1 MLASAERYLGCGMT
15 APFKIILII
24 SELRHYRSNCVFI
37 ERIQING
44 YLKTLVQQLQITVI
58 TLNRRYGVKIQQL
71 NQTLER
77 TLQLRAVVSVTSHP
91 VAKLVSI
98 IQPRRGLHSADI
110 CKIYVLF
117 TKHRRLLPGYQ
128 ARELKNPCNLSNRE
142 REREGG
148 ETNKEAEKK
157 MKTHKHNVCVPFG
170 TAVSP
175 EESQTGSNGTDQLSH
190 C

>member
-1 MLASAERYLGCGMT
+1 M
-15 APFKIILII
+15 
-24 SELRHYRSNCVFI
+24 
-37 ERIQING
+37 
-44 YLKTLVQQLQITVI
+44 
-58 TLNRRYGVKIQQL
+58 
-71 NQTLER
+71 ER
-77 TLQLRAVVSVTSHP
+77 TLQLRAVVSVTSHS
-91 VAKLVSI
+91 VVKLVSI

-117 TKHRRLLPGYQ
+117 TKHRQLLPGYQ

-142 REREGG
+142 GERER
-148 ETNKEAEKK
+148 KPIKRQKKK

-170 TAVSP
+170 SAVSP